1 MNLSRMLPLDPE
13 SGPKITWDCFC
24 LCLLMYCS
32 FSVPYALAFE
42 SDQIGDALARS
53 NVVNVI
59 LDCTFMFDIVLS
71 FLTAYDSQGVM
82 VRDFRA
88 IASNYARSWFVF
100 DVCGSFPVDEVV
112 SLFVDQTSKGSTNL
126 IRAMKLIRMLKLIRA
141 IKFMNKLNNLKE
153 KEGFE
158 LFGTFIGIASA
169 VFMLIFTAHVLGC
182 SYIVLLAFQ
191 ADDSNNWLRHYRPDL
206 EYSDDWTRY
215 IIAMY
220 FSIITITTMGYGDIL
235 PVTQAERIF
244 AILVALIGAVVFSY
258 CMGTISSLISQVTGA
273 DDRYKERVR
282 FVTEYLQFREV
293 PRRPP
298 GRRNQPSI
306 TSLNLAVRLA

>member
-1 MNLSRMLPLDPE
+1 
-13 SGPKITWDCFC
+13 
-24 LCLLMYCS
+24 
-32 FSVPYALAFE
+32 
-42 SDQIGDALARS
+42 
-53 NVVNVI
+53 
-59 LDCTFMFDIVLS
+59 
-71 FLTAYDSQGVM
+71 M

-88 IASNYARSWFVF
+88 IASNYSRTWFFF
-100 DVCGSFPVDEVV
+100 DLSGSFPVDEVI

-126 IRAMKLIRMLKLIRA
+126 IRVMKLIRMLKLIRA
-141 IKFMNKLNNLKE
+141 IKFMNKLNKLKE

-158 LFGTFIGIASA
+158 FFGTFLGILSA
-169 VFMLIFTAHVLGC
+169 VFILIFMAHILGC
-182 SYIVLLAFQ
+182 AYIAILAYET
-191 ADDSNNWLRHYRPDL
+191 DSSDNWLRHYRPEL
-206 EYSDDWTRY
+206 EYADDQTRY

-220 FSIITITTMGYGDIL
+220 FSIITITTMGYGDVQ
-235 PVTQAERIF
+235 PVTQAERVF

-273 DDRYKERVR
+273 DDKYKERVR